1 MSNLR
6 QVAITW
12 TFSEST
18 SDVTGKL
25 PKDML
30 KVSAG
35 TSDSFCAEGTTEEI
49 SPSGSVPTV
58 PLDELLS
65 FESVALW
72 LSDPLALPS
81 ASSEFPF
88 PEFPEFPEVPEP
100 EVAPVAPVAA
110 ATHEVAETDAVS

>member
-1 MSNLR
+1 MQAHR
-6 QVAITW
+6 IH
-12 TFSEST
+12 
-18 SDVTGKL
+18 
-25 PKDML
+25 
-30 KVSAG
+30 SAQK
-35 TSDSFCAEGTTEEI
+35 GTTEEI

-88 PEFPEFPEVPEP
+88 PEFPEVPEP

>member
-1 MSNLR
+1 MR

-35 TSDSFCAEGTTEEI
+35 TSDSFCAEGTTEEL
-49 SPSGSVPTV
+49 SPSDPSVPTV
-58 PLDELLS
+58 LLDELLS
-65 FESVALW
+65 IESFALW
-72 LSDPLALPS
+72 LSDPLELPS

-88 PEFPEFPEVPEP
+88 PFPEP
-100 EVAPVAPVAA
+100 EVAPVDPVAP
-110 ATHEVAETDAVS
+110 ATHE